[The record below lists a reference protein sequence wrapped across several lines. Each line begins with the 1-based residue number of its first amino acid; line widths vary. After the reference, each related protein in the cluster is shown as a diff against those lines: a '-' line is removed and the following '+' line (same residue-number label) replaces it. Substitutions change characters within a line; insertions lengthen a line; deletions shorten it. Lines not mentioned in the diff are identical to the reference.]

1 MRLNVVNN
9 QFREYKQKALVGNS
23 TVQPT
28 VNPATEF
35 AGVQATK
42 HSPLECFAAQVGAFG
57 EELKTGQKVRR
68 NGATSVVMSIVKPS
82 DRANAFTGCDHRDSS
97 QVYEEA
103 HRREAYALGL
113 NYVP

>member
-1 MRLNVVNN
+1 
-9 QFREYKQKALVGNS
+9 
-23 TVQPT
+23 
-28 VNPATEF
+28 
-35 AGVQATK
+35 
-42 HSPLECFAAQVGAFG
+42 
-57 EELKTGQKVRR
+57 
-68 NGATSVVMSIVKPS
+68 MSIVKPS